1 MSLRIGMVF
10 ADLPQEGMKPG
21 GVSVVVHELSNALVR
36 AKNFV
41 RIYSYS
47 PKPKDALY
55 EVVNLNPFINLKLSR
70 RIFLPF
76 QLALL
81 DYQDLDVLHLHGEDW
96 AYFNRNIPTIRTFH
110 GCSLNEAKF
119 ADNLKSKLIFA
130 IYHYLELLAQKL
142 ANISV
147 GIGDDTVNLLGVKEI
162 IPNGYAKD
170 LYYPEQ
176 KAAKPTAIVVGTL
189 QGRKQ
194 SLLAIELLL
203 KIKKEIPE
211 LVIHAVVDRPYDHP
225 DVNNWIGISREDLA
239 KLTRDSWIGVSTT
252 LYEGFG
258 IYYLEWMASGTIPIT
273 FENIGVKSLVTDS
286 QAGSVVKD
294 ISAMY
299 ETTLSILKNSSIRN
313 TYSHNAIAASKSLS
327 WDGIAQKYLKFY
339 AELL

>member
-1 MSLRIGMVF
+1 MSLRVGMVF

-55 EVVNLNPFINLKLSR
+55 EVVNLKPFINLKLSR

-76 QLALL
+76 QLAFL

-96 AYFNRNIPTIRTFH
+96 AYLSRDISTIRTFH

-130 IYHYLELLAQKL
+130 AYHYLELLAQKL

-147 GIGDDTVNLLGVKEI
+147 GIGDDTVNLLGVKQI
-162 IPNGYAKD
+162 IPNGYAED
-170 LYYPEQ
+170 SYYPGQ

-194 SLLAIELLL
+194 SALAIELLL

-211 LVIHAVVDRPYDHP
+211 LVIHAVVDRPYNHP

-273 FENIGVKSLVTDS
+273 FENIGIKSLIANS

-313 TYSHNAIAASKSLS
+313 TYSQNAIAASKSLS
-327 WDGIAQKYLKFY
+327 WDGIAQKYMKLY
-339 AELL
+339 AEL